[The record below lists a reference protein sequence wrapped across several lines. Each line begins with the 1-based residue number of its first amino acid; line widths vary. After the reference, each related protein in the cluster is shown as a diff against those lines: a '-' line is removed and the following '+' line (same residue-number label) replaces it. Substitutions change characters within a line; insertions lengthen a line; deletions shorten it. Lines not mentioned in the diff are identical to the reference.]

1 MRESSLFDV
10 LGCFDKYLLLVLYPF
25 LIFVFKSLKLDLSM
39 VQVRKYCL
47 RTGAVRNFHTI
58 ANFLR
63 APAGISALK
72 LTRAKARRVIQ
83 NYYLFIYYFKL
94 RPSGFDHGGSILDHQ
109 LMSRNETILIQTSTS
124 NTTFALL
131 FWFKVL
137 FLKPKYHFITKLGLL
152 ASDL

>member
-1 MRESSLFDV
+1 
-10 LGCFDKYLLLVLYPF
+10 
-25 LIFVFKSLKLDLSM
+25 M
-39 VQVRKYCL
+39 VQVLPAHGGRKE
-47 RTGAVRNFHTI
+47 FSHD
-58 ANFLR
+58 NFLR

-94 RPSGFDHGGSILDHQ
+94 RPSGFDHGGSILDHFQ
-109 LMSRNETILIQTSTS
+109 IMNRNETILIQTSTS

-137 FLKPKYHFITKLGLL
+137 LLKPNYHFLL
-152 ASDL
+152 NWDCWKQIG